1 MLFQSIPQH
10 LKLRFR
16 KDSVTSKYYC
26 TWPFIIFSS
35 SLILIKM
42 SPFHFQNDDDQ
53 KHSFNVTGF
62 FPIIHNLPLLEL
74 PSLAKNTKSG
84 SEVPII
90 LLKKIVW
97 ADNSQA
103 RQTQHFVWSGRWGEE
118 KNKALVSSPLFWLFP
133 RSLYAVFSLNFSSVG
148 KGPFMDGK
156 AKNIYFSKGGGG
168 GEGTGEWGKWTRLH
182 WEIFYSHILRPIL
195 RKSAVVIFRKQ
206 IKTFDSNNFTM
217 SPKCMSLK
225 RKATYTVLV

>member
-42 SPFHFQNDDDQ
+42 SPSNFKMMMTKNTALM
-53 KHSFNVTGF
+53 SLVF

-74 PSLAKNTKSG
+74 PSSAKNTKSG

-118 KNKALVSSPLFWLFP
+118 KNKAPVSSPLFWLFP
-133 RSLYAVFSLNFSSVG
+133 RSLYEAIFWHVCLEQSNCHAIMFFWQCCSRSLSF
-148 KGPFMDGK
+148 
-156 AKNIYFSKGGGG
+156 ISKCSRIKK
-168 GEGTGEWGKWTRLH
+168 E
-182 WEIFYSHILRPIL
+182 
-195 RKSAVVIFRKQ
+195 KQ
-206 IKTFDSNNFTM
+206 K
-217 SPKCMSLK
+217 KCLK
-225 RKATYTVLV
+225 MFLDCVQLG

>member
-1 MLFQSIPQH
+1 MLFQSIAQY

-16 KDSVTSKYYC
+16 KDSVTFKYYC

-42 SPFHFQNDDDQ
+42 SPFNFKMMMTKNTALM
-53 KHSFNVTGF
+53 SLFF

-74 PSLAKNTKSG
+74 PSLAKSTESG
-84 SEVPII
+84 IEVPII

-118 KNKALVSSPLFWLFP
+118 KNKAPVSSPLFWLFP
-133 RSLYAVFSLNFSSVG
+133 RSLYDAIFWHVCLEQSNRHAIMFFWQCCSRSLSF
-148 KGPFMDGK
+148 
-156 AKNIYFSKGGGG
+156 ISKCSRIKK
-168 GEGTGEWGKWTRLH
+168 E
-182 WEIFYSHILRPIL
+182 
-195 RKSAVVIFRKQ
+195 KQ
-206 IKTFDSNNFTM
+206 K
-217 SPKCMSLK
+217 KCLK
-225 RKATYTVLV
+225 MFLDCVQLG

>member
-1 MLFQSIPQH
+1 MLFQSIPQY
-10 LKLRFR
+10 LKLHFR

-42 SPFHFQNDDDQ
+42 SPFNFKMMMTKNTALM
-53 KHSFNVTGF
+53 SLVF

-118 KNKALVSSPLFWLFP
+118 INKAPVSSPLFWLFP
-133 RSLYAVFSLNFSSVG
+133 RSLYDAIFWHVCLEQSNRHAIMFFWQCCSRSLSF
-148 KGPFMDGK
+148 
-156 AKNIYFSKGGGG
+156 ISKCSKIKK
-168 GEGTGEWGKWTRLH
+168 E
-182 WEIFYSHILRPIL
+182 
-195 RKSAVVIFRKQ
+195 KQ
-206 IKTFDSNNFTM
+206 K
-217 SPKCMSLK
+217 KCLK
-225 RKATYTVLV
+225 MFLDCVQLG